1 MISILCIVAYHANLR
16 LNYNADGIIVHGSLT
31 ANQIFLNYIGI
42 WGQLGVNCFIF
53 ISAYFLS
60 EKRNIHFENV
70 LGIVLECIFYSVL

>member
-1 MISILCIVAYHANLR
+1 MR

-70 LGIVLECIFYSVL
+70 